1 MANPY
6 TDAKINLFQS
16 ILYAADDLS
25 CNVCIVFNG
34 KVVAG
39 TRGRK
44 QRTRSFD
51 AFDSMN
57 FPELAI
63 IRDSRIIRYYTS
75 CSARSEILRKS

>member
-1 MANPY
+1 M
-6 TDAKINLFQS
+6 
-16 ILYAADDLS
+16 YAADDLS

-57 FPELAI
+57 FLNLPLSVTAVSSVT
-63 IRDSRIIRYYTS
+63 IRKNVPLLRI
-75 CSARSEILRKS
+75 